1 MYVNRLN
8 TFEGGHMKRN
18 FRQELLKRNIVV
30 DSQSA
35 RVCRGRRFFRVLI
48 VLISERKMKQF

>member
-1 MYVNRLN
+1 MYVNCLN
-8 TFEGGHMKRN
+8 IFEGGHMKRN

-35 RVCRGRRFFRVLI
+35 RVCRRFFRVLI
-48 VLISERKMKQF
+48 VLISEGKMKQF